1 VDYRIDDLAQ
11 AAGTTVRNIRA
22 YQDRG
27 LLPPPRREGR
37 VGWYSDDHLARLR
50 IIGALLERGYSLG
63 NIAELL
69 ATWEGG
75 GDLRELLG
83 LEAALT
89 NPFSDET
96 PSFLD
101 PGELADLFGTIDP
114 AAIARAI
121 QLGILI
127 PDGPR
132 FRVPS
137 MRLLRAGAELFH
149 AGIPLL
155 ALLDEIAALR
165 SLVDQVASRF
175 VALAQLH
182 IFDRFGDAM
191 PPPGEAARLAQLV
204 LRVRPL
210 AKQVVDTELSR
221 ALEIHIRAGMG
232 DRLGRLLERKK
243 KRLPPGKS

>member
-1 VDYRIDDLAQ
+1 MDYRIDDLARS
-11 AAGTTVRNIRA
+11 AGTTVRNIRS

-37 VGWYSDDHLARLR
+37 VGWYSDEHLARLR
-50 IIGALLERGYSLG
+50 IIGTLLERGYSLG

-69 ATWEGG
+69 ATWESG
-75 GDLRELLG
+75 GDLPELLG

-96 PSFLD
+96 PATLE
-101 PGELADLFGTIDP
+101 PGELAELFGTIDP
-114 AAIARAI
+114 VAIARAI
-121 QLGILI
+121 QLGLLV
-127 PDGPR
+127 PEGAH

-137 MRLLRAGAELFH
+137 MRILRAGAELFR
-149 AGIPLL
+149 AGVPLL

-165 SLVDQVASRF
+165 ALVDQVASRF
-175 VALAQLH
+175 VALAQTH
-182 IFDRFGDAM
+182 IFDRYGDAM
-191 PPPGEAARLAQLV
+191 PPPGEAAPLAELV

-221 ALEIHIRAGMG
+221 ALEQHIRAGMG
-232 DRLGRLLERKK
+232 DRLGRLLARKK
-243 KRLPPGKS
+243 DPSVAR